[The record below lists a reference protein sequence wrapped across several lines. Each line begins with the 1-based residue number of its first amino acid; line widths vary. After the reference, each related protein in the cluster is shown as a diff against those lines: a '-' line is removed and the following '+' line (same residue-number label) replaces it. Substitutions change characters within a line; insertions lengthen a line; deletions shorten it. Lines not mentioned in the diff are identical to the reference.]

1 MASSS
6 AMAALDVVCKADVD
20 CRVQE
25 QKKLIV
31 KLQKD
36 LVLKEKKI
44 HDLQHGKGLTMSRV
58 WKGLGETCPQYSD
71 WCEGMYDDKRT
82 LLTFLCDIKHKSDAL
97 FTLATQISAEVPIE
111 NLSDLEEES
120 VTESDA

>member
-1 MASSS
+1 
-6 AMAALDVVCKADVD
+6 MAALDVVCKTDADR
-20 CRVQE
+20 RVEE
-25 QKKLIV
+25 QRKLIV

-44 HDLQHGKGLTMSRV
+44 HDLQHGKGLTMSCI

-71 WCEGMYDDKRT
+71 WCEDMRNDKRT
-82 LLTFLCDIKHKSDAL
+82 LFTLLCDFKRKSDAL

-111 NLSDLEEES
+111 NLSDA
-120 VTESDA
+120 ESDA